1 MIKTTVSSLL
11 AVGMLVSPMAGAE
24 GKVTRSASFQ
34 CDLPQPALKVDAV
47 EGCSDRVVWNSE
59 LDSIRK
65 TDPAKFEAMV
75 AEQVTRDT
83 NFGATR
89 IPLGKGR
96 FKEIYRSSFTHKS
109 PACLEKLVKDR
120 KVTAIINLY
129 SGEIENNIQMT
140 REESSLFQKFGGK
153 QYLRVLNYDYRMP
166 DSAAQEAI
174 YGKVREAISLMKQA
188 PDNVL
193 MHCYGGQ
200 HRTGIIFAVIQ
211 KCLNRVPIEDVLR
224 EYRCHTAWESAEKP
238 GGAKPENEKAI
249 REFPC
254 ASLK

>member
-1 MIKTTVSSLL
+1 MKLNVCTFWMVALVLPWGLHAEEKPGSS
-11 AVGMLVSPMAGAE
+11 
-24 GKVTRSASFQ
+24 SFR
-34 CDLPQPALKVDAV
+34 CDLPKPALRVPSV
-47 EGCSDRVVWNSE
+47 EGCSDRVVWNE
-59 LDSIRK
+59 QLDSIRK
-65 TDPAKFEAMV
+65 TDPAKFESMV

-109 PACLEKLVKDR
+109 PGCLEKLVKDR
-120 KVTAIINLY
+120 KVTSIINLY
-129 SGEIENNIQMT
+129 SGEIENNVQMT

-166 DSAAQEAI
+166 DTEAQETI
-174 YGKVREAISLMKQA
+174 YQKVREAISLVKQA

-200 HRTGIIFAVIQ
+200 HRTGIVFAVIQ
-211 KCLNRVPIEDVLR
+211 KCLNRVPIEEVIR

-254 ASLK
+254 SSLR